1 MKKISII
8 IMALV
13 VALVSCKKTPEVNL
27 KYVDV
32 ERDLVTV
39 GTTTANIQCD
49 YDYIATLKKAYL
61 YYGEGENEDDFTSVE
76 MRVVQNTLYVEL
88 TGLRESTTYNYF
100 YEFHNGFNSMRTALK
115 SFKTEASPGGVTL
128 PTVVTAAVTEIT
140 TNSAKGGGEV
150 TDDGGAEVTE
160 RGICWSTNANPT
172 LNNNHIAAGS
182 GIGAFAAAM
191 SDLEANTTYHVRAYA
206 INEKGTAYGLDREF
220 VTIGGGGS
228 GAPIGAIDGLFS
240 VSPTQKVYF
249 SQGNLQYQA
258 STNTWRFAE
267 HQWDFVGSEVV
278 YQGDP
283 GGNVTGSSNHLISEV
298 YDGWIDLFGWGTS
311 GYNHGAVCYQPWS
324 TSSNRSDYYA
334 YGSPSCNLY
343 DNTGQAD
350 WGYNPIINGGNHENI
365 WRTLKQEEMSYVF
378 SNRGVEVSFVRA
390 VVNGVKG
397 IILLPD
403 DWDVSN
409 YQFVRPNTVNNPYND
424 NVITSSAWFGVLE
437 PKGAVFFPA
446 AGLRRGLGV
455 ALVNSWGQ
463 YALSSA
469 YDENQVYR
477 FGFDE
482 EIVVPNDV
490 GSSWRDICWSVRLA
504 HDAPPQPSIQTP
516 TVITFDVF
524 SITSNAASCSG
535 EVTSD
540 GGAEVTERGIC
551 WSTNTNPT
559 ISNSHV
565 SAGAGMG
572 TFSATISG
580 LSANTTYHVR
590 AYATNEAGT
599 AYGEDKEF
607 TTLEGGGSGNVPEGA
622 INGLFTINENGDQ
635 VYFSQGNLQ
644 YRAST
649 NTWRFAE
656 KQWDFV
662 GDGTYGTVYEN
673 GVKCNNE
680 LISSTY
686 DGWIDL
692 FGWGTSGWD
701 NGNLYYHP
709 YDSHYDSDF
718 NQGYGP
724 VDGSDLTGAYTNADW
739 GIYNPISNGG
749 NVDNQWRT
757 LTYYEWWT
765 VFNGRITDS
774 GLRYA
779 KAIVNDVF
787 GVILLPDN
795 WRESY
800 YHINNPNVDDSF
812 CYNNIISQDDWREL
826 LEAKGAV
833 FFPSAGLRGGESGE
847 LFIYFVNS
855 NGYYWSSTN
864 RQGPGSC
871 ALYFSDT
878 WLLPENYGN
887 YSCNGFSVRLI
898 HDANPQNKSK

>member
-8 IMALV
+8 ILV
-13 VALVSCKKTPEVNL
+13 LVATLASCKKTPEVNL

-49 YDYIATLKKAYL
+49 YQYITTMKKAYFC
-61 YYGEGENEDDFTSVE
+61 YGEGENEDAFTSAE

-88 TGLRESTTYNYF
+88 IGLKANTTYSYY

-115 SFKTEASPGGVTL
+115 TFKTEASPTTVTL
-128 PTVVTAAVTEIT
+128 PTVVTATVTEIT
-140 TNSAKGGGEV
+140 ANSAKGGGEV
-150 TDDGGAEVTE
+150 TNDGGAEVTE
-160 RGICWSTNANPT
+160 RGICWSTNANPI
-172 LNNNHIAAGS
+172 LNADHVAAGA
-182 GIGAFAAAM
+182 GIGTFTAM
-191 SDLEANTTYHVRAYA
+191 MNGLEANTIYHVRAYA
-206 INEKGTAYGLDREF
+206 TNEVGTAYGLDREF
-220 VTIGGGGS
+220 MTSDVGCDCDYVDLGLPSGTLWATCNLGANSPEESGDFFAWGEIEPKNLYSWETYKYCHGSDITMTKYCPLPQFGYNGFTDTLTILEPSDDAVVAALGDDYCMPTYDAWVELYQNTNHYWIQQNGVNGRLFVSENGQSLFIPAVGYYDVGGHY
-228 GAPIGAIDGLFS
+228 GAPIFGFYWSSKLYSENPNGARFFSFTSDSYEMNWRSRFDGLPIRPIRKNG
-240 VSPTQKVYF
+240 SP
-249 SQGNLQYQA
+249 A
-258 STNTWRFAE
+258 PPPP
-267 HQWDFVGSEVV
+267 
-278 YQGDP
+278 P
-283 GGNVTGSSNHLISEV
+283 GG
-298 YDGWIDLFGWGTS
+298 
-311 GYNHGAVCYQPWS
+311 A
-324 TSSNRSDYYA
+324 
-334 YGSPSCNLY
+334 
-343 DNTGQAD
+343 
-350 WGYNPIINGGNHENI
+350 
-365 WRTLKQEEMSYVF
+365 
-378 SNRGVEVSFVRA
+378 
-390 VVNGVKG
+390 
-397 IILLPD
+397 
-403 DWDVSN
+403 
-409 YQFVRPNTVNNPYND
+409 
-424 NVITSSAWFGVLE
+424 
-437 PKGAVFFPA
+437 
-446 AGLRRGLGV
+446 
-455 ALVNSWGQ
+455 
-463 YALSSA
+463 
-469 YDENQVYR
+469 
-477 FGFDE
+477 
-482 EIVVPNDV
+482 
-490 GSSWRDICWSVRLA
+490 
-504 HDAPPQPSIQTP
+504 
-516 TVITFDVF
+516 
-524 SITSNAASCSG
+524 
-535 EVTSD
+535 
-540 GGAEVTERGIC
+540 
-551 WSTNTNPT
+551 
-559 ISNSHV
+559 
-565 SAGAGMG
+565 
-572 TFSATISG
+572 
-580 LSANTTYHVR
+580 
-590 AYATNEAGT
+590 
-599 AYGEDKEF
+599 
-607 TTLEGGGSGNVPEGA
+607 PEGA